1 MPLTCLNHMFLKK
14 EAFRPSHLHYEELP
28 EQLLQKWKEQY
39 IRQAI
44 KLPEKEG
51 MTVVPP
57 SVA

>member
-1 MPLTCLNHMFLKK
+1 MLLTCLYHMFLKK
-14 EAFRPSHLHYEELP
+14 EASQPSDIHYEELP
-28 EQLLQKWKEQY
+28 EQLLQKRKEQY

-44 KLPEKEG
+44 KLLEKEG